1 MTGATVRPLLGDNRI
16 VLCGGNGG
24 VGKTT
29 TAAALGTIAAG
40 LGRRTL
46 VVTIDP
52 ARRLAHAMGLD
63 ELASK
68 PQDVPSVPG
77 LSAMM
82 LDAGQ
87 TFDDLVARY
96 ATSEATRNAILD
108 NPYYRQFA
116 ATLAGSREFMAME
129 KVYEL
134 ASSDDFDLLIVD
146 TPPTRHALDFLDAP
160 KRLTEILSGSGLSMI
175 LKTANI
181 TNRLT
186 LGLAYKSRDQFLKL
200 FEKLTGHRLLIDV
213 TTFFDA
219 FGKIFKDFHARSE
232 KLEALLSGEQTCF
245 VLVVAPDAELVDETH
260 AYARRLNA
268 EAMAIGAVIVN
279 RVHEI
284 PGGRDRLISRARL
297 AELLDDEELAARARA
312 AYQDWRALA
321 KADAEVIEALK
332 LPRSIPRLR
341 VPRFTRDISS
351 IDELEAFAACL
362 DRKAD

>member
-1 MTGATVRPLLGDNRI
+1 MSGTTIEQILGDNSI

-63 ELASK
+63 GLASA
-68 PQDVPSVPG
+68 PQQVPQVPG

-96 ATSEATRNAILD
+96 ATSEATRHAILD
-108 NPYYRQFA
+108 NPYYQQFA

-134 ASSDDFDLLIVD
+134 ASSDDYDLLIVD

-160 KRLTEILSGSGLSMI
+160 KRLTEILSGSGLTMI
-175 LKTANI
+175 LKTANL

-186 LGLAYKSRDQFLKL
+186 LGLASKSRDQFLKL
-200 FEKLTGHRLLIDV
+200 FEKLTGHRLLVDV

-232 KLEALLSGEQTCF
+232 KLQLLLSGERTCF

-260 AYARRLNA
+260 EYARRLDA
-268 EAMAIGAVIVN
+268 ERMAIGAVIVN
-279 RVHEI
+279 RVHEL
-284 PGGRDRLISRARL
+284 PGNRGVSQARL
-297 AELLDDEELAARARA
+297 AELLDDDDLAARARA
-312 AYQDWRALA
+312 SYRDWRELA
-321 KADAEVIEALK
+321 KADAKVIDALQV
-332 LPRSIPRLR
+332 RGSIAQIR

-351 IDELEAFAACL
+351 IDDLTAFAGCL
-362 DRKAD
+362 TRVAD